1 MRGQSQCSATWDNSA
16 YDTREEFVAIL
27 VSNLYRSERLRSGL
41 WYVHHGFAQLSPA
54 MSDSN
59 TFLTTGNYTDY
70 IHHMLEEDLVFS
82 KNLAKVGCRFN
93 PVRVVYE
100 RCGKMF
106 GRY

>member
-1 MRGQSQCSATWDNSA
+1 MVHGLRQMCGQSQCSGTWDNPA

-41 WYVHHGFAQLSPA
+41 RSDHHGFAQLSPA

-70 IHHMLEEDLVFS
+70 IHHMLEEDLAS
-82 KNLAKVGCRFN
+82 RRTSRKSGAGSTR
-93 PVRVVYE
+93 
-100 RCGKMF
+100 
-106 GRY
+106 